1 MITII
6 VIIIIIV
13 EINNYLENPT
23 YSFGNTF
30 VQDRVIV
37 SSNLASQTSFTDL
50 GLLIFNN
57 LRFDVHNYEV
67 KKGTG
72 HKNDIEQVL
81 RGAKLH

>member
-1 MITII
+1 MD
-6 VIIIIIV
+6 
-13 EINNYLENPT
+13 NYLENPT

-30 VQDRVIV
+30 VQERDIV

-57 LRFDVHNYEV
+57 LRIDVHDCEV
-67 KKGTG
+67 KKKYRIKKTG
-72 HKNDIEQVL
+72 IEQVL